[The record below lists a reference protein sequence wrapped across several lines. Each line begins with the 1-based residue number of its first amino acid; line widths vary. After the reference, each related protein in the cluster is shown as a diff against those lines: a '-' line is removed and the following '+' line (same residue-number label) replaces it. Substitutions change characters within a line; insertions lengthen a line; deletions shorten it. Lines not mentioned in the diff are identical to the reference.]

1 MMKDYFYSNYG
12 SNIESYVFPSLNKG
26 PSAFIGHQTPTR
38 WVQQMASYCDLP
50 NITFHGFRHS
60 AVVYWIHLGIDS
72 WRIAQRIGDTVE
84 MVNRVYGDIMD
95 ENQKKTVEI
104 INEHS
109 SDFDT
114 VFEKYLKGKNG
125 KRQIDMDVN
134 GNITGEYI
142 TEEPIVGS
150 DVELTI
156 DANIQ
161 AVAEKALKDDI
172 EKIENGKADWLHY
185 DVMDGHFVPNISF
198 GYSILK
204 DVSKVT
210 NLFLDVHLMISEP
223 QKYVDEFIK
232 SGANLIVFHIET
244 MENKEDTLAL
254 IHHIKENNVQVG
266 ISIKPNTP
274 VDAIQDYL
282 SLLDVVLV
290 MSVEPGFGGQSFKEI
305 ALDKIKDLASRRKD
319 NNYNYLIEV
328 DGGINESTGNQC
340 KEAGVDV
347 LVAGSYVFNSEDCSQ
362 RIASLK

>member
-1 MMKDYFYSNYG
+1 MVK
-12 SNIESYVFPSLNKG
+12 VAPSVL
-26 PSAFIGHQTPTR
+26 SANF
-38 WVQQMASYCDLP
+38 AELKK
-50 NITFHGFRHS
+50 N
-60 AVVYWIHLGIDS
+60 LDS
-72 WRIAQRIGDTVE
+72 IKECG
-84 MVNRVYGDIMD
+84 
-95 ENQKKTVEI
+95 
-104 INEHS
+104 
-109 SDFDT
+109 
-114 VFEKYLKGKNG
+114 
-125 KRQIDMDVN
+125 
-134 GNITGEYI
+134 
-142 TEEPIVGS
+142 
-150 DVELTI
+150 
-156 DANIQ
+156 
-161 AVAEKALKDDI
+161 
-172 EKIENGKADWLHY
+172 ADWIHY

-305 ALDKIKDLASRRKD
+305 VLDKIKDLASRRKD

-328 DGGINESTGNQC
+328 DGGINESTGKQC